1 MDAAQNKTEPNRAPG
16 PRYINPLKY
25 FNESKKG
32 GMQYLEDMFSKY
44 GPFVEIKMY
53 PQSLFLINSPSA
65 FRRIFVDN
73 ARNYTKGKLFERL
86 KTIGGNGLF
95 FSDGDF
101 WLKNRRIIGPYFKRG
116 NLKYYVDAILAS
128 GDKSIEYVEE
138 KYLGREF
145 DASEFTARVAL
156 YVVGRAFF
164 GMDFSER
171 RLDDL
176 LLAVKDSAGF
186 GRSLLESVIPA
197 PWLPTKVNIRGK
209 QALKVM
215 YGTIESLIAEG
226 AEREKGEDLLS
237 LLLDSVESGEMTKEH
252 LRDEMWTIVNAGHET
267 TATTMALMLYHLGM
281 DQEWQ
286 AELHADID
294 SILAGRDPT
303 FADMPRLE
311 KMDWTTKETLRLYP
325 PAPATA
331 RQALNDD
338 EIDGFHIPKGA
349 IVQTQF
355 YYTQRDPR
363 FWDDPESFLPR
374 RFAADASGD
383 RPEYAYAPFGAGGR
397 RCLGEHF
404 AYMEALIIV
413 TKLLQHYRV
422 ETRDDFRVEPY
433 RAVALRMRNGVRITL
448 HRRA

>member
-1 MDAAQNKTEPNRAPG
+1 MDAASNIAMPQRAPG
-16 PRYINPLKY
+16 PRYLNPLKF
-25 FNESKKG
+25 FNESKRG
-32 GMQYLEDMFSKY
+32 GLQYLEDMFAEY
-44 GPFVEIKMY
+44 GPIVEIKTY
-53 PQSLFLINSPSA
+53 PQSLFLIKSPTA
-65 FRRIFVDN
+65 FRHIFVDN

-116 NLKYYVDAILAS
+116 NLKYYVDAVVAS
-128 GDKSIEYVEE
+128 GDKSIEYVET

-145 DASEFTARVAL
+145 DASEFTSRVAL

-164 GMDFSER
+164 GMEFEER

-176 LLAVKDSAGF
+176 LQAVKDSARF
-186 GRSLLESVIPA
+186 GQSLLESVIPA
-197 PWLPTKVNIRGK
+197 PWLPTKVHTRGK
-209 QALKVM
+209 QGLKVM
-215 YGTIESLIAEG
+215 YGTIEQLIAEG
-226 AEREKGEDLLS
+226 MARGTGDDLLS
-237 LLLDSVESGEMTKEH
+237 LLVESVRTGAMTKEH

-267 TATTMALMLYHLGM
+267 TATTMALMLYHLGLNP
-281 DQEWQ
+281 EWQ
-286 AELHADID
+286 AELCADID
-294 SILAGRDPT
+294 TVLEGRDPT
-303 FADMPRLE
+303 FADLPRLE
-311 KMDWTTKETLRLYP
+311 KLDWTTKETLRLYP

-331 RQALNDD
+331 RQAVEDD
-338 EIDGFHIPKGA
+338 EIDGFHVPKGS

-355 YYTQRDPR
+355 YFAQRDPR
-363 FWDDPESFLPR
+363 FWDEPEVFSPR
-374 RFAADASGD
+374 RFASEASGE

-413 TKLLQHYRV
+413 AKLLQRYRV
-422 ETRDDFRVEPY
+422 ETREDFRVEPY
-433 RAVALRMRNGVRITL
+433 RAVALRMRNGVRISL